1 MFTKS
6 LEIIET
12 LKKQSF
18 EWVNSNKGCDHRAQS
33 RRASGRGNYENL
45 NSKNCVWSL
54 DSQVEARC
62 RQTDIVTGFTQ
73 LFQRLGREYTRECEK
88 CYFTYACF
96 SS

>member
-18 EWVNSNKGCDHRAQS
+18 ERVNFYVVSRKETNKGCDHRALS

-73 LFQRLGREYTRECEK
+73 LFQRLGRE
-88 CYFTYACF
+88 
-96 SS
+96 